1 MFICF
6 LASEKLFWIQ
16 ASKKSFSERRSF
28 IIIIVIIIIII
39 IIIIINIFSI
49 YGFDTII
56 YLVFYLRPHA
66 SLLGR
71 KILAGKYIIRDIS
84 IFTYIQSI
92 SLNIWTVIVSASF
105 YISCSD
111 DFLGIWQIK
120 FCVPFFIMAMA
131 PVTSGVVLEFSHFLT
146 SVSRTYI

>member
-1 MFICF
+1 MFTRF
-6 LASEKLFWIQ
+6 LASEKFFWIQ

-28 IIIIVIIIIII
+28 IIIIVI

-66 SLLGR
+66 SLLGK

-92 SLNIWTVIVSASF
+92 SLNI
-105 YISCSD
+105 
-111 DFLGIWQIK
+111 
-120 FCVPFFIMAMA
+120 
-131 PVTSGVVLEFSHFLT
+131 
-146 SVSRTYI
+146 